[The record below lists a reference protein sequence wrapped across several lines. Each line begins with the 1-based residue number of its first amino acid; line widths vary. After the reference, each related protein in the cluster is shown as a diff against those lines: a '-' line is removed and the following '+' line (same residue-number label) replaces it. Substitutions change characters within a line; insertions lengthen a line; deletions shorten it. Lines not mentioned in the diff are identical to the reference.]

1 MENVKTV
8 NQPPETPA
16 PAENERRKQALSKA
30 GSIAVRVVIYVL
42 LTIGAF
48 VMVFPYLW
56 MLLTSFKD
64 DYEAMSVTLVLFPKT
79 WIFDNYVKIWTFIPL
94 LRGVLNTVIVEVSVI
109 VVGTFTSALAAYSF
123 AKLKL
128 RHKTFWLL
136 VLMSGMMVPYA
147 ALMLPQFRVF
157 TKLGMYDT
165 LFPLILPGLFGNTSM
180 IFFLVQ
186 YMRGISNAFFEA
198 ARIDGAGYFR
208 CFISVM
214 LPLVKTALA
223 AQIIFWF
230 IGIWNDYFAPAI
242 YLKSYETMTLQ
253 PMMAKINA
261 DNSGGTRLPMIMAGA
276 VLSSIPMLVI
286 YITCQKFFI
295 ESLAISGVKG

>member
-1 MENVKTV
+1 MENITVEINQSPQPQPSEKTANGAVK
-8 NQPPETPA
+8 
-16 PAENERRKQALSKA
+16 KA
-30 GSIAVRVVIYVL
+30 VRIAVRAIIYAL
-42 LTIGAF
+42 LIIGAF
-48 VMVFPYLW
+48 VLVFPYLW

-64 DYEAMSVTLVLFPKT
+64 DYEAMSLTLVLFPSK
-79 WIFDNYVKIWTFIPL
+79 WIFSNYGKIWTVVPL
-94 LRGVLNTVIVEVSVI
+94 IRGVWNTVLVEVSVI
-109 VVGTFTSALAAYSF
+109 VVGTFTSSLAAYSF

-128 RHKTFWLL
+128 PHKTFWLL

-147 ALMLPQFRVF
+147 ALMMPQFRAFMAV
-157 TKLGMYDT
+157 GMYDT
-165 LFPLILPGLFGNTSM
+165 LWPLILPGLFGNTSM

-186 YMRGISNAFFEA
+186 YMRGISNSFFEA

-208 CFISVM
+208 SFISVM
-214 LPLVKTALA
+214 LPLIKTALA

-230 IGIWNDYFAPAI
+230 IGIWNDYFAPSL

-253 PMMAKINA
+253 PMLMRINS
-261 DNSGGTRLPMIMAGA
+261 DNSGGTNLPLIMSGA